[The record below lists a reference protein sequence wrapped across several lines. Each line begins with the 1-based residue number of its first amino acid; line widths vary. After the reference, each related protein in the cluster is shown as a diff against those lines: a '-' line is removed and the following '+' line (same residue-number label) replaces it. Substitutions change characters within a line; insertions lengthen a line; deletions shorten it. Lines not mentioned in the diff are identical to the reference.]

1 MDNLNQIKLEVL
13 HQACKVIGQA
23 LDLNKALRE
32 ILVIL
37 GQKLNMARATIVIYE
52 PELDR
57 LVIKASYGLSA
68 EEEKKGVYLPGEGI
82 TGQIF
87 LTGEPCVVLDISK
100 EPLFLNKTGARKI
113 KKENISFLAVPIKIE
128 DQTIGVLSVDRL
140 FNKNVDYV
148 EDLRFLEIMEL
159 IIAQFVKL
167 RNDFNIKEE
176 KLRQEN
182 LILRTELK
190 NRFTDF
196 MAASRNKKMQ
206 QVLELVKRVATT
218 KATVLLLGESG
229 TGKTLT
235 ARLIHQLS
243 TRAENPFVKINC
255 AVLPE
260 NLLEA
265 ELFGYKRGAFTG
277 AFTDRQGKLAEA
289 NGGTIFLD
297 EIGELSLKL
306 QAKLLR
312 FIQEK
317 EFEQLG
323 NSKTQKVDVRIITA
337 TNQKLDNLVKTGKFR
352 EDLYF
357 RINVFPIY
365 IPPLRDRK
373 EDIPLLVNFILQRL
387 GKDYQRNIYLSPQA
401 MELLTNYHWPG
412 NIRELENFL
421 ERLFIVSDTSK
432 VTVKDISH
440 MLKES
445 NKGINNDQL
454 SPQVIPISAKT
465 EPNVDEILEALK
477 QNNYIISRAAKKL
490 GMSFRQLRYRIKKLG
505 LEQQVPLKRGRP
517 ALFE

>member
-1 MDNLNQIKLEVL
+1 MTNLNQIKLDVL
-13 HQACKVIGQA
+13 YQACKVIGQA

-32 ILVIL
+32 ILNIL
-37 GQKLNMARATIVIYE
+37 AKKLNMARATIVLYE
-52 PELDR
+52 PEIDR
-57 LVIKASYGLSA
+57 LVIKASHGLSP
-68 EEEKKGVYLPGEGI
+68 EEEKKGVYLPGEGV

-87 LTGEPCVVLDISK
+87 LSGESCVVLDVSK
-100 EPLFLNKTGARKI
+100 EPLFLNKTGARNI

-128 DQTIGVLSVDRL
+128 EQTIGVLSVDRL
-140 FNKNVDYV
+140 FNKKVDYV
-148 EDLRFLEIMEL
+148 EDLHFLEIMGL

-167 RNDFNIKEE
+167 RNDFQSKEE

-182 LILRTELK
+182 LILRSELK

-196 MAASRNKKMQ
+196 MVASRNKKMQ
-206 QVLELVKRVATT
+206 QVLEMVKRVAAT

-243 TRAENPFVKINC
+243 ARADYPFVKINC

-289 NGGTIFLD
+289 DEGTIFLD

-323 NSKTQKVDVRIITA
+323 SPKTKKVDVRIIAA
-337 TNQKLDNLVKTGKFR
+337 TNQELDNLVKKGSFR

-357 RINVFPIY
+357 RLNVFPVY
-365 IPPLRDRK
+365 IPPLRERK
-373 EDIPLLVNFILQRL
+373 EDLPLLVNFILQRL
-387 GKDYQRNIYLSPQA
+387 SKEYQRNIYLSPQA
-401 MELLTNYHWPG
+401 MEFLTNYHWPG

-421 ERLFIVSDTSK
+421 ERLFIISDTSK
-432 VTVKDISH
+432 VTLKDVSH

-445 NKGINNDQL
+445 GKEPNKSQIHPQ
-454 SPQVIPISAKT
+454 SPSISHRA
-465 EPNVDEILEALK
+465 EPNVDEILKTLQ
-477 QNNYIISRAAKKL
+477 QNNYIIARAAKDL

-505 LEQQVPLKRGRP
+505 LEQYVPLKRGRP

>member
-1 MDNLNQIKLEVL
+1 MSNLNQIKLEVL
-13 HQACKVIGQA
+13 YQACKVIGQA
-23 LDLNKALRE
+23 LDLNRALRE
-32 ILVIL
+32 ILNIL
-37 GQKLNMARATIVIYE
+37 AQKLNMARATIVLYD
-52 PELDR
+52 PEIDR
-57 LVIKASYGLSA
+57 LVIKASYGLNS
-68 EEEKKGVYLPGEGI
+68 EEEKKGIYLPGEGV

-87 LTGEPCVVLDISK
+87 LSGEPCVVMDVSK

-128 DQTIGVLSVDRL
+128 EQTIGVLSVDRL
-140 FNKNVDYV
+140 FNKNIDYM

-167 RNDFNIKEE
+167 RNDFKSKEE

-182 LILRTELK
+182 LILRNELK

-196 MAASRNKKMQ
+196 MAGSRNKKMQ
-206 QVLELVKRVATT
+206 QVLEMIKRVAAT

-243 TRAENPFVKINC
+243 TRADYPFVKINC

-289 NGGTIFLD
+289 EGGTIFLD

-323 NSKTQKVDVRIITA
+323 SSKTKKVDVRIITA
-337 TNQKLDNLVKTGKFR
+337 TNQELDNLVKKGKFR

-357 RINVFPIY
+357 RLNVFPIY
-365 IPPLRDRK
+365 IPPLRERK
-373 EDIPLLVNFILQRL
+373 EDLPLLVNFILQRL
-387 GKDYQRNIYLSPQA
+387 TKEYQRNIYLSPQA
-401 MELLTNYHWPG
+401 MEFLTNYSWPG

-421 ERLFIVSDTSK
+421 ERLFIVADNPK
-432 VTVKDISH
+432 VSLKDVSH
-440 MLKES
+440 MLKKTSKEL
-445 NKGINNDQL
+445 NKTQVH
-454 SPQVIPISAKT
+454 PQITSMTPPT
-465 EPNVDEILEALK
+465 EPNAEEILEALK
-477 QNNYIISRAAKKL
+477 QNNYIVARAAKDL

-505 LEQQVPLKRGRP
+505 LEQQIPLKRGRP
-517 ALFE
+517 ALF